1 MTECIKPTG
10 PTLEL
15 VIVLGAIVMETMDN
29 PPLRPHSINSY
40 LPPLLIER
48 AQSALKLYGL
58 DIKPMPPARQSL
70 SVLHQVP
77 DQELEPGQQVS
88 A

>member
-1 MTECIKPTG
+1 MCNFTG
-10 PTLEL
+10 
-15 VIVLGAIVMETMDN
+15 VLRDRMHQTDGPHFGACHSPGAIVMETMDN

-70 SVLHQVP
+70 SVLQKYP
-77 DQELEPGQQVS
+77 TRS
-88 A
+88 